1 MEKVVVKGELEGT
14 PLSFETGY
22 LARQAL
28 ASVKT
33 TLGETVV
40 LTIVVVGEP
49 LPAPTFLPL
58 QVEYMEKMYA
68 GGLIS
73 GSRFVKRELRP
84 SDSETLKARLIDH
97 AVRSLFKEDF
107 FNEIQV
113 VSFVLSYDGK
123 NDPGTAAIIGT
134 SAALGLGGLPISGML
149 GSIKIGLIEGKPVF
163 NLPDDKDE
171 ESAVILHLSA
181 TKTGIA
187 SLESESKQLPEDE
200 FVNLMK
206 EGFEKC
212 QPLIRLQEEFVKK
225 VGVKPYKYVP
235 NQSLKK
241 LADEF
246 YPKVK
251 DELLAKVFGR
261 EKTEM
266 FDNLYE
272 IERKLAVEYEG
283 KATLDVIKASMEY
296 VIKKIG
302 REMILGDGKR
312 PDGRK
317 QDEVRP
323 ISVETGVLPRTHGS
337 AIFNRGLTQCMSVV
351 TLGSSRLE
359 QMLQG
364 IGGEG
369 SKRYMHHYNM
379 AGFSGGEIDR
389 KMYFPSRRSIGHGQI
404 GENALKAVLP
414 PQEDF
419 PYTIRVVSEILSS
432 NGSTSMAATCA
443 SSMALM
449 DAGVK
454 LTAPVAGIS
463 VGLVYDDA
471 KNYKLLA
478 DIQGVE
484 DHAGDMDF
492 KIAGTETGINA
503 VQLDNKMGGVPV
515 DVLAE
520 AVHKSREIR
529 LGILKK
535 MAEEISE
542 ARPELSKYAPKIT
555 TIKIDPKK
563 IGDLIGPGGKIIKSI
578 TELTGAEIDIEQDGT
593 VCIAA
598 IDDESRKK
606 AEDMIHGLIDEA
618 EIGKVYEGEID
629 RVEPYGIFVKVTDAI
644 HGLVHVSE
652 IADVYVPDL
661 TSIVEPGEKVFAK
674 AKAIDEMG
682 KLSMTMKG
690 VEGNDEFVKKVTE
703 AAGSGGGRPSGG
715 DGSFGSRPRT
725 GGDRGGDRGGRGSY
739 GSRAPRRESG
749 GYSGN
754 RSGGRPSGYS
764 GGRPG
769 GRPDS
774 RSGGRPGFGSR
785 NDRSRGNYQGRG
797 ASGGSASRT
806 DRPQYARKPFD
817 EQVL

>member
-40 LTIVVVGEP
+40 LTVVVVGDP

-68 GGLIS
+68 GGRIS
-73 GSRFVKRELRP
+73 GSRFIKRELRP
-84 SDSETLKARLIDH
+84 SDAETLKARMIDH

-107 FNEIQV
+107 FNELQV
-113 VSFVLSYDGK
+113 VSFVVSYDEK

-134 SAALGLGGLPISGML
+134 SAALGLAGMPISTML
-149 GSIKIGLIEGKPVF
+149 GSIKIGLIDGKPVF

-171 ESAVILHLSA
+171 ESNGILHLSA
-181 TKTGIA
+181 SKSGIV
-187 SLESESKQLPEDE
+187 SLESESKQLPEDQ
-200 FVNLMK
+200 FVELMK

-212 QPLIRLQEEFVKK
+212 QPLIALQEEFVKK
-225 VGVKPYKYVP
+225 AGAKPFAYVP
-235 NQSLKK
+235 NTSLKK
-241 LADEF
+241 LADEL
-246 YPKVK
+246 YPKIK
-251 DELLAKVFGR
+251 DELLAKVFGH
-261 EKTEM
+261 EKIEM
-266 FDNLYE
+266 FQNLDE

-302 REMILGDGKR
+302 RQMILGDGKR
-312 PDGRK
+312 PDGRSL
-317 QDEVRP
+317 DEVRE
-323 ISVETGVLPRTHGS
+323 ITTEVSVLPRTHGS
-337 AIFNRGLTQCMSVV
+337 AVFNRGLTQCMSVV

-379 AGFSGGEIDR
+379 SGFSGGEIDR
-389 KMYFPSRRSIGHGQI
+389 KLYFPSRRSIGHGQI

-454 LTAPVAGIS
+454 LLAPVAGIS
-463 VGLVYDDA
+463 VGLVFEDA

-492 KIAGTETGINA
+492 KIAGTEHGINA

-515 DVLAE
+515 AVLAE

-529 LGILKK
+529 VGILKK
-535 MAEEISE
+535 MAEGISE

-578 TELTGAEIDIEQDGT
+578 TEATGAEVDIEQDGT

-606 AEDMIHGLIDEA
+606 AEAMVHGLIDEA

-629 RVEPYGIFVKVTDAI
+629 RVEPYGVFVKVTDAI

-661 TSIVEPGEKVFAK
+661 TSIVQPGEKVFAK
-674 AKAIDEMG
+674 AKAIDDMG

-690 VEGNDEFVKKVTE
+690 VEGNDEFVKKIAE
-703 AAGSGGGRPSGG
+703 AAGSGGGTGGERRPSGG
-715 DGSFGSRPRT
+715 D
-725 GGDRGGDRGGRGSY
+725 GGDRGGRGGSY
-739 GSRAPRRESG
+739 GNRAPRRDSG
-749 GYSGN
+749 SYS
-754 RSGGRPSGYS
+754 RERS

-769 GRPDS
+769 GRPS
-774 RSGGRPGFGSR
+774 YGNR
-785 NDRSRGNYQGRG
+785 NDRSSSQAQRPGGYRGGNSSGSSNGRSG
-797 ASGGSASRT
+797 GFSGGSEQPRFG
-806 DRPQYARKPFD
+806 RKPFD